1 MNKKGRKWA
10 MDKEL
15 KDKLVEGG
23 FDVDTTLQRFMGNE
37 TLYFKFLKKLP
48 ADQNY
53 KAFIEA
59 VEKEDLEAAFRSGH
73 TLKGVMSNLGVDG
86 ALKALVPMV
95 EKLRAN
101 ETVGLQEEL
110 KEFQDRYEKAIVCI
124 ESL

>member
-1 MNKKGRKWA
+1 MNKKVRKWA

-15 KDKLVEGG
+15 KDKLVECG

-59 VEKEDLEAAFRSGH
+59 VEKEDLKAAFRSGH

-101 ETVGLQEEL
+101 ETAGLQEEL

>member
-1 MNKKGRKWA
+1 

-15 KDKLVEGG
+15 KDKLTGCG

-53 KAFIEA
+53 IAFAEA
-59 VEKEDLEAAFRSGH
+59 VEKEDCEAAFRSGH

-86 ALKALVPMV
+86 ALQILVPMV

-101 ETVGLQEEL
+101 ETEGLQEEL
-110 KEFQDRYEKAIVCI
+110 KEFKDRYEKAIACI
-124 ESL
+124 ESLS

>member
-1 MNKKGRKWA
+1 M
-10 MDKEL
+10 
-15 KDKLVEGG
+15 
-23 FDVDTTLQRFMGNE
+23 
-37 TLYFKFLKKLP
+37 
-48 ADQNY
+48 
-53 KAFIEA
+53 
-59 VEKEDLEAAFRSGH
+59 EKEDLEAAFRSGH

-101 ETVGLQEEL
+101 ETAGLQEEL

>member
-1 MNKKGRKWA
+1 

-15 KDKLVEGG
+15 REKLSESG
-23 FDVDTTLQRFMGNE
+23 FELDMTLQRFMGNE

-53 KAFIEA
+53 EAFVEA
-59 VEKEDLEAAFRSGH
+59 VEKKDPEAAFKSGH

-86 ALKALVPMV
+86 PLQALLPMV

-101 ETVGLQEEL
+101 EAEGLEEEL
-110 KEFQDRYEKAIVCI
+110 KEFKARYEKALAVIK
-124 ESL
+124 EL

>member
-1 MNKKGRKWA
+1 

-15 KDKLVEGG
+15 KDKLVECG

-101 ETVGLQEEL
+101 ETAGLQEEL

-124 ESL
+124 DSL